1 MFLFEGNTKTIIIL
15 VISLLLLVGSIG
27 GVFLFMK
34 NRNTTETQFHDGNN
48 VKENQSSSI
57 KSPSVISG
65 TSVSS
70 TNDQDELSSYRTGEG
85 QDNLTSGVD
94 IDNQKQQQ
102 TKRGGYSKQKF
113 DEFD

>member
-1 MFLFEGNTKTIIIL
+1 M
-15 VISLLLLVGSIG
+15 
-27 GVFLFMK
+27 
-34 NRNTTETQFHDGNN
+34 QFHDDNN
-48 VKENQSSSI
+48 VKENHSSSI

-65 TSVSS
+65 TSVSN
-70 TNDQDELSSYRTGEG
+70 TNDQDELSSYLKGEG

-94 IDNQKQQQ
+94 IDNQEQQK